1 MMSEHYDISFLATNR
16 HSSVRVNEVVANLGR
31 YTTHSIKST
40 AIGLYVS
47 HESDVRIL
55 TLS

>member
-1 MMSEHYDISFLATNR
+1 MVSEHYDIIFLATNR
-16 HSSVRVNEVVANLGR
+16 HSSVRENEVVVNLGR
-31 YTTHSIKST
+31 HTTHPIKST